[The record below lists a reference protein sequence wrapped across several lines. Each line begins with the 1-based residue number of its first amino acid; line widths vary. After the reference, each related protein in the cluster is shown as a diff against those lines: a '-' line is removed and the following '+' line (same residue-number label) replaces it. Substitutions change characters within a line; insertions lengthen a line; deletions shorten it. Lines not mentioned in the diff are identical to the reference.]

1 MRRIPTRVRAACRR
15 VLAQLLQPSNGAR
28 TEQVA
33 KKGAAIRAEIG
44 LGGMP
49 PELHI
54 DASSPAAAFWRATAA
69 RPDPARAG
77 FAVTSDLEMLP
88 LSASMAGR
96 RVVAVVMFGREEFSA
111 AERVVRARIAPNRA
125 APQLRDCIETAING
139 LRAERDAA
147 PAESVSERDARA
159 RALFKRANSGDADAI
174 VDWIKTRGEFR

>member
-1 MRRIPTRVRAACRR
+1 MRRITTRIRAACGR
-15 VLAQLLQPSNGAR
+15 VLARFVPPALDAR
-28 TEQVA
+28 
-33 KKGAAIRAEIG
+33 AAPAWPIAESPRA
-44 LGGMP
+44 
-49 PELHI
+49 
-54 DASSPAAAFWRATAA
+54 SAFWCASDTRQ
-69 RPDPARAG
+69 PDSARAG
-77 FAVTSDLEMLP
+77 FVVTSDLELLP